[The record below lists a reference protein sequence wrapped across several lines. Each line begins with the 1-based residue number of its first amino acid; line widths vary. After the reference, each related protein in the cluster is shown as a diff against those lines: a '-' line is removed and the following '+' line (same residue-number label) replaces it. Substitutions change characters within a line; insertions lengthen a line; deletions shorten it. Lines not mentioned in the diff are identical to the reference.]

1 MKSLIITTAVSY
13 RPVDIWPFLASAER
27 FCPDAA
33 IIAIVHHRDL
43 PVLAPCCARFPAL
56 TLHPVRTPLQDVQHA
71 QGLRFKLLRGL
82 ARLRSRALAYLPG
95 LLARLSLA
103 DERPAPLGL
112 SSQRMFVLN
121 RRFFIARQLLRS
133 LATPPDAVLLSDSR
147 DVVFQA
153 DPFVTMH
160 SGCYTGQELNPLRDS
175 PINAQWIRSTYGE
188 AGFERLCDL
197 PVLCSGVTLG
207 SFRSVLAYLDQ
218 FCAEISRH
226 AVARRSV
233 LIPIWDQAYHNM
245 ILRRDPPADLV
256 LMPWNSQLAT
266 VGEVPPQ
273 VLSVQSDGRIA
284 VADAVPAILHQYDR
298 HPAAVAR
305 VAALYPTPEEFRA
318 GSPRR

>member
-13 RPVDIWPFLASAER
+13 RPADIWPFLASAAR
-27 FCPDAA
+27 YCPSAL
-33 IIAIVHHRDL
+33 IIAIVHQRDL
-43 PVLAPCCARFPAL
+43 AVLAPCCARFPAL
-56 TLHPVRTPLQDVQHA
+56 TLHPVRTPPHDVQHA
-71 QGLRFKLLRGL
+71 QGLRFKLQRGL
-82 ARLRSRALAYLPG
+82 ARLRARALAHLPG
-95 LLARLSLA
+95 LSARLCLA
-103 DERPAPLGL
+103 DERPSPLGL
-112 SSQRMFVLN
+112 SSQRMFILN
-121 RRFFIARQLLRS
+121 RRFFVARQLLRS
-133 LATPPDAVLLSDSR
+133 LAAPPDAVLLSDSR

-153 DPFVTMH
+153 DPFATMH
-160 SGCYTGQELNPLRDS
+160 SGCFTGQEHNTLRDS

-188 AGFERLCDL
+188 AGFERLADL

-207 SFRSVLAYLDQ
+207 GFRSVLAYLDQ

-256 LMPWNSQLAT
+256 LMPWHSQLAT
-266 VGEVPPQ
+266 VGEVPAEA
-273 VLSVQSDGRIA
+273 LSVEDDGRIA

-305 VAALYPTPEEFRA
+305 IAALYPTAEAVPA
-318 GSPRR
+318 GTFTP